1 MRADKCPVEVSMIK
15 DEKTEENARSQST
28 MNWEEEHIN
37 QSEKQMQQEK
47 QEAREWESFKKQRCK
62 GYKIKEKA
70 SGLVKAMTDNLDK

>member
-1 MRADKCPVEVSMIK
+1 MQVSIVFVGHFKLENMRADKCPVEVSMIK

-47 QEAREWESFKKQRCK
+47 QEARE
-62 GYKIKEKA
+62 
-70 SGLVKAMTDNLDK
+70 